1 MPDTRIRFKRWRL
14 WTPADITTLGW
25 YDAQDAATIVQAT
38 TPGRVSQWTDKG
50 SVGTRHFLQGTA
62 ARQPTTGADNING
75 FNVIGF
81 DAASQYFLA
90 MGSNPFGATISNAAL
105 FMVINVKSVSQA
117 VTTFSMTGSATA
129 ANRWQSHCPWTGP
142 TVYFDCGGASG
153 ANRVQYGSGWA
164 ANTIRIMGFICSVT
178 NSVQQIWE
186 SGLLKIG
193 DATGHNVNTVGNPT
207 LGAGAG
213 GTEHDTCAIG
223 ECIIINGTVS
233 TEIRQIIEGYLAW
246 HWGLTGDLAESH
258 PFKLAPPLLPAA

>member
-1 MPDTRIRFKRWRL
+1 MPDTRLRYKRWKL

-50 SVGTRHFLQGTA
+50 TVGTRHFLQGTA

-81 DAASQYFLA
+81 VAANTYFLQ
-90 MGSNPFGATISNAAL
+90 MGSQPFGATISNAAIFL
-105 FMVINVKSVSQA
+105 VLNVKSVTES
-117 VTTFSMTGSATA
+117 VVTFSLSGSSNA
-129 ANRWQSHCPWTGP
+129 ANRWNSHIPWSNG
-142 TVYFDCGGASG
+142 TVYFDNGGTGG
-153 ANRVQYGSGWA
+153 ANRVSYGAGWA
-164 ANTIRIMGFICSVT
+164 ANKIAIMGFIGSVT

-186 SGLLKIG
+186 GGVLKVG
-193 DATGHNVNTVGNPT
+193 DVTGHSVTTAGNPL
-207 LGAGAG
+207 LGAGSG
-213 GTEHDTCAIG
+213 GSEPDTCAIG

-233 TEIRQIIEGYLAW
+233 TELRQIIEGYLAW
-246 HWGLTGDLAESH
+246 HWGLVGDLAASH